1 MAEAPIDPD
10 RKGELPQRVLQVL
23 REAGCPLKTS
33 HLVKKC
39 QVPKKELNQVLY
51 RMKAQSQVTLVE
63 PVTWRLGG
71 PEPSGPQGLAEPGPR
86 PSSRPTE
93 EAAQRCLPNEANIP
107 QSPVPSL
114 TEQQKKIY
122 TLLDTKG
129 PLSALRIAQAVG
141 KKTSKDVNPDLYT
154 LRKWHLLSLEQS
166 SMLWHV
172 HHPEESGKKNQST
185 EITFQSSSINLFVS
199 NGHFSIT
206 HSKEIQI
213 GDNNTMQKYT
223 FSGSIAPSH
232 PPSMVMADDPSP
244 SESEPE
250 ILDESPGHM
259 PPGSATTGPAD
270 LPAVQMPKPGL
281 PPNGGQKAQVKVCL
295 EDRAISNSKM
305 TVHPAGPDGD
315 HREEA
320 GKPGEDEEADSLR
333 SNSELPGDTA
343 RADPGVTSALTS
355 CMEGLALGNEVPT
368 RTEDGAPTE
377 GNSCKASEP
386 AGRGQ

>member
-172 HHPEESGKKNQST
+172 HHP
-185 EITFQSSSINLFVS
+185 
-199 NGHFSIT
+199 
-206 HSKEIQI
+206 
-213 GDNNTMQKYT
+213 
-223 FSGSIAPSH
+223 GSIAPSH